1 MADRV
6 VPPATLIIEIDALI
20 QSIAVDAQAMLAEW
34 RVWDI
39 APGFQPCAQNLADY
53 LALRRHDL
61 RPLQRALMRLGLSS
75 LGRLESRVVPALIT
89 VRAALAALNGE
100 IWRAPV
106 DDDTF
111 FAGDA
116 RLAAAAEALF
126 GTARRTR
133 SAALMVTCP
142 TEAADDP
149 AFMQHLAARGV
160 EALRIN
166 CAHDGPAQWE
176 RMIAHARAAT
186 LPGAP
191 PMKVF
196 MDLAGPKLR
205 TGKIRAHHHARHV
218 FTGDRIAIVAPD
230 AIDCKVPADVRFTM
244 TCTLPEAIAA
254 AAPGQRLLI
263 DDGHVAAMITAREGP
278 MLLADVVRTRDKG
291 IKLRPEK
298 GINLPDTAMA
308 IPALTAADRAALAFV
323 AKHADGIGYSFVQ
336 NADDVAA
343 LQAELTRLRPHD
355 WDRMALVLKIET
367 ARAVSELP
375 EIIVRAA
382 ARQPVAVMIA
392 RGDLAIEIG
401 FARLAEMQEEILWIA
416 EAAQVPVIWATQVLE
431 QLVKEGMPNRGEL
444 TDAAM
449 GARAECVMLNKGPY
463 LLEAIDWL
471 DTLLGRM
478 EHHLHKKTPQLRP
491 LASWA

>member
-1 MADRV
+1 MTD
-6 VPPATLIIEIDALI
+6 PLTLPASLITDIDALTE
-20 QSIAVDAQAMLAEW
+20 SIAQDSGATLSQW

-39 APGFQPCAQNLADY
+39 ESGFQPSAENLAAY
-53 LALRRHDL
+53 LAMRRHDL

-75 LGRLESRVVPALIT
+75 LGRLESRVLPALAT
-89 VRAALAALNGE
+89 VRAALGALNGE
-100 IWRAPV
+100 SWQPPV
-106 DDDTF
+106 DDSTF
-111 FAGDA
+111 FAGSN
-116 RLAAAAEALF
+116 RLAARTEAMFGAA
-126 GTARRTR
+126 RHTR
-133 SAALMVTCP
+133 SAALLVTCP
-142 TEAADDP
+142 SEAADDP
-149 AFMQHLAARGV
+149 AFMQQLAARGV

-176 RMIAHARAAT
+176 RMITHARAAVV
-186 LPGAP
+186 PGAP

-205 TGKIRAHHHARHV
+205 TGKIRAHHHARHLR
-218 FTGDRIAIVAPD
+218 TGDRIAVVTPD
-230 AIDCKVPADVRFTM
+230 AIDCKVPDDVRFTVV
-244 TCTLPEAIAA
+244 CTLPEAIAA

-263 DDGHVAAMITAREGP
+263 DDGHVAAMITGKEHQ
-278 MLLADVVRTRDKG
+278 MLLANVVRTRAKG

-298 GINLPDTAMA
+298 GINLPDTDLA
-308 IPALTAADRAALAFV
+308 IPALTAADRAALTFV

-343 LQAELTRLRPHD
+343 LQAELARLRPHD
-355 WDRMALVLKIET
+355 WHRMTLVLKIET
-367 ARAVSELP
+367 ARAVTNLP
-375 EIIVRAA
+375 AIIVRAA

-416 EAAQVPVIWATQVLE
+416 EAAQIPVIWATQVLE

-471 DTLLGRM
+471 DILLARM
-478 EHHLHKKTPQLRP
+478 EHNVHKKTPQLRP
-491 LASWA
+491 LASWP